1 VSLDKIPVGK
11 QPPHEINVIV
21 ENPVGGPPVKYEID
35 KDSGVPIVD
44 RFLHVAMRYPGNYG
58 YIPKTLS
65 GDGDPVD
72 CLVLGDIPVVPG
84 AVIAVRPIGVLVMED
99 EAGVD
104 EKIIAVPVNALD
116 PEQAE
121 IRDIKDLPP
130 SKLQRIEHFFQHYKD
145 FEKGKFVKLRGWGD
159 ANAAKQM
166 IANGIQRHNAAPQQK
181 PPAPPP
187 PSEKKKPR
195 PPGLY

>member
-35 KDSGVPIVD
+35 KESGAPIVD

-58 YIPKTLS
+58 YVPKTLS

-104 EKIIAVPVNALD
+104 EKIIAVPIDALD
-116 PEQAE
+116 PDQVH
-121 IRDIKDLPP
+121 IKDIKDLPP
-130 SKLQRIEHFFQHYKD
+130 AKLQRIEHFFQHYKD

-166 IANGIQRHNAAPQQK
+166 IVNGMQRYNAKNPQQK
-181 PPAPPP
+181 PPAPPQQ
-187 PSEKKKPR
+187 KKPR

>member
-35 KDSGVPIVD
+35 KASGVPIVD

-58 YIPKTLS
+58 YIPHTLS
-65 GDGDPVD
+65 GDGDAVD

-84 AVIAVRPIGVLVMED
+84 AVIAVRPIGVLIMED

-104 EKIIAVPVNALD
+104 EKIIAVPIDALD
-116 PEQAE
+116 PDQAH
-121 IRDIKDLPP
+121 IKDIKDLPP
-130 SKLQRIEHFFQHYKD
+130 AKLQRIEHFFQHYKD
-145 FEKGKFVKLRGWGD
+145 FEKGKFVKLRGFGD
-159 ANAAKQM
+159 ANTAKQM
-166 IANGIQRHNAAPQQK
+166 IVNGIQRNNAKNPQQK
-181 PPAPPP
+181 PPAPPQQ
-187 PSEKKKPR
+187 KKPR

>member
-1 VSLDKIPVGK
+1 MSLDKIPTGK
-11 QPPHEINVIV
+11 NPPHEVNIIV

-58 YIPKTLS
+58 FIPHTLS

-72 CLVLGDIPVVPG
+72 CLIIGDIPVVPG
-84 AVIAVRPIGVLVMED
+84 AVVAVRPIGVLMMED
-99 EAGVD
+99 EAGID
-104 EKIIAVPVNALD
+104 EKIIAVPVDALD
-116 PEQAE
+116 PDQAH
-121 IRDIKDLPP
+121 IKDIKDLPP
-130 SKLQRIEHFFQHYKD
+130 AKLQRIQHFFQHYKD

-166 IANGIQRHNAAPQQK
+166 IANGMQRHRAQNPQQK
-181 PPAPPP
+181 PPTPP
-187 PSEKKKPR
+187 EKRPPR

>member
-1 VSLDKIPVGK
+1 MSLDKITTGK
-11 QPPHEINVIV
+11 NPPHEVNVIV

-35 KDSGVPIVD
+35 KDSGAPIVD

-58 YIPKTLS
+58 FIPRTLS

-72 CLVLGDIPVVPG
+72 CLIIGDIPVVPG
-84 AVIAVRPIGVLVMED
+84 AVVAVRPIGVLMMED
-99 EAGVD
+99 EAGID
-104 EKIIAVPVNALD
+104 EKIIAVPIDALD
-116 PEQAE
+116 PDQAH
-121 IRDIKDLPP
+121 IKDIKDLPP
-130 SKLQRIEHFFQHYKD
+130 AKLQRIQHFFQHYKD

-166 IANGIQRHNAAPQQK
+166 IANGMQRHHAKNPNQK
-181 PPAPPP
+181 PPTPQ
-187 PSEKKKPR
+187 EKRPPR